1 MSGTPPPLMSCF
13 LLLPSIH
20 FVLKAEQFFRR
31 GGLDHDL
38 VPVPRKI
45 STACGMALAFHCSD
59 LAVVKQVLEEAGL
72 PMPRLFRLDDH
83 GDFHPLA

>member
-1 MSGTPPPLMSCF
+1 MSGTLAAPRNCF

-31 GGLDHDL
+31 QGLDHDL

-72 PMPRLFRLDDH
+72 PMPRLFRLDDQEE
-83 GDFHPLA
+83 FHPLA